1 MEKPKPDES
10 KKESQWVTGTK
21 GAEGSPKARTYSGKG
36 QSQGGEMSSD
46 SRSRP
51 TERSGLLLR
60 AGPSL
65 ARAYTCKG
73 PFSQPVSKGGG
84 LGCPGAMS

>member
-1 MEKPKPDES
+1 MEKPKPDEP
-10 KKESQWVTGTK
+10 KKESQWVTGSK
-21 GAEGSPKARTYSGKG
+21 GAEGSPEARTHSGKG
-36 QSQGGEMSSD
+36 QSQGGEMSSA

-65 ARAYTCKG
+65 ACAYTCKG
-73 PFSQPVSKGGG
+73 PFSHPASKGGG
-84 LGCPGAMS
+84 LGCLWAVS